1 MALAVKLFKVPCPQI
16 TVSTNS
22 RTTDHIMKESC
33 AITMCTFHSYTGR
46 FTIQKLYT
54 NVSIVSLNT

>member
-1 MALAVKLFKVPCPQI
+1 MYGPIAVELFKVPRPQI

-22 RTTDHIMKESC
+22 RTMDHIMKESC
-33 AITMCTFHSYTGR
+33 AITMCTFHSCMGR

-54 NVSIVSLNT
+54 TSQDAKL